1 MRRRWQWQLIVRV
14 SPTGDPSGQE
24 HPNCCEQ
31 RGAVLL
37 PGAPSA
43 QESGVGAVGL
53 AEHRGHRLHTT
64 NTSRNLVRLLASG
77 CSWRNNTNCL
87 LFISLIMLCPTSLV
101 LPYHSLWS
109 HKSLRF
115 VFGVAGQ
122 PVRANIFALL
132 AGDSKSFKDKHEQNC
147 LKVDFL
153 LSLPK
158 ELQVS
163 ITQAEHWA
171 VSVEHG
177 WEWASQGGADAV
189 CSRVNLHRYS
199 QQVPAG
205 KLTLWPQALL
215 YLVLIPLSIS
225 CTCQGVVPAGG
236 QESHAHMGPQCSP
249 KWG

>member
-1 MRRRWQWQLIVRV
+1 M
-14 SPTGDPSGQE
+14 SHTGDPSGQE

-64 NTSRNLVRLLASG
+64 NTSRDLVRLLASG

-122 PVRANIFALL
+122 PVRANIL

-163 ITQAEHWA
+163 ISQAE
-171 VSVEHG
+171 
-177 WEWASQGGADAV
+177 
-189 CSRVNLHRYS
+189 L
-199 QQVPAG
+199 
-205 KLTLWPQALL
+205 
-215 YLVLIPLSIS
+215 
-225 CTCQGVVPAGG
+225 
-236 QESHAHMGPQCSP
+236 
-249 KWG
+249 